1 MEDLSSEL
9 LGIMFMV
16 AGTMAVLNDR
26 TDVGEVD
33 DKCRTLL
40 YSPVHDRMLLL
51 PIIVVELYYQFSAE
65 KMI

>member
-16 AGTMAVLNDR
+16 AGTMAVLNNR

-51 PIIVVELYYQFSAE
+51 PIIVVERTISFLQNR
-65 KMI
+65 